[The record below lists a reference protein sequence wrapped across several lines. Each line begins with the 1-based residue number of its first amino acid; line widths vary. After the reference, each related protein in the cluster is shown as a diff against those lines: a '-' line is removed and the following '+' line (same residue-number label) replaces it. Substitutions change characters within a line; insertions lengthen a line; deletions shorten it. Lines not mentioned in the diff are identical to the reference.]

1 MVKVFVFILFF
12 SLVSYVMSS
21 GYKPAPL
28 DLSHVKLTPNQNQL
42 VEKLAENGH
51 NVWARDRVR
60 QGWTYSIVQDILNKR
75 NPRLVPYNLL
85 DERTKKTNRDSVNN
99 AVRTLIGYGYNIEPP
114 DQESS
119 GHGVENTRGDKV
131 RIFRAEKQYAVTSGK
146 WYFEFEAVTTGEM
159 RVGWARPN
167 VRSDVELGSDELAY
181 VFNGNRAQRWHI
193 GNEPFGRQWQ
203 SGDVVGCMIDLTEM
217 NIMFTLNGEML
228 ISDSGSEMA
237 FKDIEIGDGFIPV
250 CTLGLSQVGR
260 INLGQNVS
268 SLRYFAICGL
278 QEGFEPFAINM
289 KRDITMWFSKS
300 LPQYVPVP
308 TDHNHIEVF
317 KQCLCHLVEINGIDK
332 VSESF
337 YCSHVTCRSLVLM
350 EP

>member
-51 NVWARDRVR
+51 NVWGN
-60 QGWTYSIVQDILNKR
+60 QPFYSCYLPCDPQDILNKR

-119 GHGVENTRGDKV
+119 ESLFLCVITR
-131 RIFRAEKQYAVTSGK
+131 K

-167 VRSDVELGSDELAY
+167 VCSDVELGSDELAY

-250 CTLGLSQVGR
+250 CTLGLSQVAR

-317 KQCLCHLVEINGIDK
+317 KQYLCHLV
-332 VSESF
+332 
-337 YCSHVTCRSLVLM
+337 
-350 EP
+350 